1 MSRKIEAFRSSSKK
15 VIQNVIDSA
24 KNVGKENAAIGT
36 VIGSGAAA
44 TVTGVVAAGTSTTA
58 AISAAGATIGGVAG
72 GIVGA
77 VTGSSIGLV
86 TGGAGMAA
94 TVPLAATGA
103 ALGTTLG
110 GYAGTAAALVGI
122 GTAPAWAVPMAV
134 AGGVAMTGGATVAA
148 YKFYK
153 HKQKKV
159 EIQSS
164 DSSETSIVESSVSVA
179 LSEKQMKQIAE
190 LEKAHQEGFLSDV
203 DFEKRVND
211 IKECRKSTD

>member
-36 VIGSGAAA
+36 VISGGAAA
-44 TVTGVVAAGTSTTA
+44 TAAGVVAAGTSTTA

-77 VTGSSIGLV
+77 VTGSSIGLA
-86 TGGAGMAA
+86 TGGTAMAA
-94 TVPLAATGA
+94 TIPFATAGT

-110 GYAGTAAALVGI
+110 GYAGTVAALFGI
-122 GTAPAWAVPMAV
+122 GTAPVWAVPVAV

-153 HKQKKV
+153 HKQRKV
-159 EIQSS
+159 GIQPP
-164 DSSETSIVESSVSVA
+164 DSSETPIFESDVSVA

-190 LEKAHQEGFLSDV
+190 LEKAHQDGFLSDA

-211 IKECRKSTD
+211 IKKRRKDSD